1 MRSSDDAAGGGK
13 ATVCAAAGRH
23 QHAAHV
29 PVNSVSKKSSFERT
43 AFATPGGFFPA
54 GLKHTAAVDHGADR
68 GVPRVAREGQGRGPC
83 RMVWSQR
90 QSAALARTAGAEMPS
105 RPDQLFYRHVLRSR
119 SGLLLMDT

>member
-13 ATVCAAAGRH
+13 ATVCAAADGH

-29 PVNSVSKKSSFERT
+29 PVNSVRKRSSFVRT
-43 AFATPGGFFPA
+43 AYATPGGFLPPDQNIPP
-54 GLKHTAAVDHGADR
+54 HSSAAQR
-68 GVPRVAREGQGRGPC
+68 GVPSVAREGQGLASR
-83 RMVWSQR
+83 RTVSSHR